1 MILSTLSKSFIVPVE
16 QGDNHMEGITG
27 GLASIA
33 LGAALLLFGKNLRLF
48 GAAAGFFIGFVLTQQ
63 LFPGTSVLLTL
74 ILSAAL
80 ALGGAILVIL
90 ARSSLQLFIQ
100 VVGAVAGAAVV
111 LWLLQSLGIASG
123 LAAWIIALVGAFVSF
138 GLMARFYNLGIVIL
152 TALVGA
158 SLIVKGVGALIPLDG
173 GIGTVL
179 TLVLA
184 AGGFFYQRN
193 R

>member
-1 MILSTLSKSFIVPVE
+1 
-16 QGDNHMEGITG
+16 MEGITG

-158 SLIVKGVGALIPLDG
+158 SLIVKGVGTLIPLGDG
-173 GIGTVL
+173 VGTVL
-179 TLVLA
+179 TLALA

>member
-1 MILSTLSKSFIVPVE
+1 MQRGDLKSFIVPVE

-158 SLIVKGVGALIPLDG
+158 GLIVKGVGTLIPLGDG
-173 GIGTVL
+173 VGTVL
-179 TLVLA
+179 TLALA